1 MNFKEYQDTI
11 KITAKYPANVRVL
24 YPALGLAGET
34 GEGYRDWETD
44 RKSVV

>member
-11 KITAKYPANVRVL
+11 KITAKYPANVRIL

-34 GEGYRDWETD
+34 GEVCEKIKKVYRDN
-44 RKSVV
+44 K